1 NKNWV
6 LLSFSYLYH
15 CTKYFK
21 PMKHFP
27 VEHLSREGLK
37 NLQSERLVEKV
48 KYVEKHS
55 AFYKEKFK
63 EAGITTKDIESI
75 DDIRKLPITYSQD
88 LRDNY
93 PMKMF
98 TVPKSKIARIHCSSG
113 SSGIPKVIGY
123 TQEDLEI
130 WAEVVARCLN
140 AAGAKPG
147 MMLHNAYGYGVF
159 T

>member
-1 NKNWV
+1 
-6 LLSFSYLYH
+6 
-15 CTKYFK
+15 
-21 PMKHFP
+21 
-27 VEHLSREGLK
+27 
-37 NLQSERLVEKV
+37 
-48 KYVEKHS
+48 
-55 AFYKEKFK
+55 FYQEKFK
-63 EAGITTKDIESI
+63 ATGITSKDIESI

-159 T
+159 TGGLGLHYGAEKLGMTVLPISGGGTKRQVDLIQDLKPEVICCSP